1 MGKEAKYVVR
11 LTMEER
17 GTLESLVAEGR
28 AAADKL
34 VRARMLLKADV
45 GEAGPGW
52 ADEKIAEAFEVGPS
66 TIHRLRQRLVEDG
79 LEAALVRKPRSRHRI
94 PKLDGEKEARLVAL
108 ACSAPPEGRARW
120 TLQLLAD
127 KLVELQV
134 VDSISEETVRL
145 RLKKR
150 NQAVA
155 ASPMGDSSIPINR
168 LRCMRRSRPKRLAGF
183 SKSWKSITRP
193 NTAVG

>member
-11 LTMEER
+11 LATEER
-17 GTLESLVAEGR
+17 ETLESLVAHGR

-34 VRARMLLKADV
+34 LRARMLLKANI
-45 GEAGPGW
+45 GQGGPGW
-52 ADEKIAEAFEVGPS
+52 SDEKIAEAFEVGLS

-79 LEAALVRKPRSRHRI
+79 FEAALVRKPMSRHRA

-108 ACSAPPEGRARW
+108 ACSDPPEGRGRW

-134 VDSISEETVRL
+134 VDSISDETVRL
-145 RLKKR
+145 RLKKTR
-150 NQAVA
+150 SSRGCA
-155 ASPMGDSSIPINR
+155 ASG
-168 LRCMRRSRPKRLAGF
+168 
-183 SKSWKSITRP
+183 
-193 NTAVG
+193 

>member
-17 GTLESLVAEGR
+17 GTLESLVAAGR

-34 VRARMLLKADV
+34 LRARMLLKANV
-45 GEAGPGW
+45 GQAGPGW
-52 ADEKIAEAFEVGPS
+52 SDEKIAEAFEVGPS

-79 LEAALVRKPRSRHRI
+79 FEAALVRKPKSRHRA

-108 ACSAPPEGRARW
+108 ACSGPPEGRARW

-134 VDSISEETVRL
+134 VDSISDETVRL

-150 NQAVA
+150 PQAVA
-155 ASPMGDSSIPINR
+155 PSPMGDSSGAKRR
-168 LRCMRRSRPKRLAGF
+168 LRVCDGGCAGGLSPSVRPAA
-183 SKSWKSITRP
+183 TRG
-193 NTAVG
+193 VL

>member
-1 MGKEAKYVVR
+1 MGKEVKYVVR

-17 GTLESLVAEGR
+17 RTLESLVAEGR
-28 AAADKL
+28 AAADRL
-34 VRARMLLKADV
+34 LRARMLLKADV
-45 GEAGPGW
+45 GQGGPGW
-52 ADEKIAEAFEVGPS
+52 SDEKIAEAFEVGLS

-79 LEAALVRKPRSRHRI
+79 FEAALVRKPRSRHRA

-127 KLVELQV
+127 KLVELEV
-134 VDSISEETVRL
+134 VESISDEAVRQ

-150 NQAVA
+150 V
-155 ASPMGDSSIPINR
+155 
-168 LRCMRRSRPKRLAGF
+168 
-183 SKSWKSITRP
+183 
-193 NTAVG
+193 